1 MKPPVL
7 IVTYA
12 RSAGLIRLLEECAG
26 AGITK
31 FYVAIDGPR
40 TDLALDQQR
49 IMREFL
55 ANFEKDS
62 SLNVNVWWRNEN
74 LGPAVSVLT
83 AINWFFGIEE
93 EGIILEDDLEPEPD
107 FFNYAEATLA
117 EYRKSENVWIIAG
130 SRLIAPNSEFSEETW
145 SLYPMTWGWATWANR
160 WHLMYQELLSTP
172 KSSWRNW
179 FDRRANYWD
188 VGSRRSKAGYIDA
201 WDLPLASAQ
210 FRLKKL
216 TLIPPV
222 NLIRNIGFDSQ
233 ATHTVSN
240 SYPLNV
246 PTFKL
251 PIKFNQNAMPKRL
264 KNLDYDNALEQ
275 KVYFIALKHS
285 LLRVWSNFTDK
296 YFLKLIYSLPLE
308 ERIKSVRIPK
318 SSTAP

>member
-12 RSAGLIRLLEECAG
+12 RSGGLIRLLEDCAS

-31 FYVAIDGPR
+31 FYVAVDGPR
-40 TDLALDQQR
+40 SDLVLDQQR

-83 AINWFFGIEE
+83 AINWFFGNEE

-107 FFNYAEATLA
+107 FFKFAEANLA
-117 EYRKSENVWIIAG
+117 AYRESENIWIIAG
-130 SRLIAPNSEFSEETW
+130 SRLIDPNSEFSEALW

-160 WHLMYQELLSTP
+160 WQLMYQELLSTP
-172 KSSWRNW
+172 KTSWRNW

-222 NLIRNIGFDSQ
+222 NLIRNIGFDAQ

-240 SYPLNV
+240 NFPLNV

-251 PIKFNQNAMPKRL
+251 PVKFNQLEMPKKLRG
-264 KNLDYDNALEQ
+264 LDYDIDLEQ

-296 YFLKLIYSLPLE
+296 YFLKLIYGLPLE
-308 ERIKSVRIPK
+308 ERLKSVLIPK